1 MGLKEIFSQ
10 CPIKRYQ
17 NPSTTK
23 DAMDAFMAL
32 SLNDQILTRMLIN
45 QYQEEID
52 REKAK
57 KRGEKLIGQG

>member
-1 MGLKEIFSQ
+1 MGLKEIFSI
-10 CPIKRYQ
+10 CPIRKYQ

-23 DAMDAFMAL
+23 DAIEALMAL
-32 SLNDQILTRMLIN
+32 DINKQVLTRMLID

>member
-17 NPSTTK
+17 NPATTK
-23 DAMDAFMAL
+23 DAIEALMAL
-32 SLNDQILTRMLIN
+32 DINKQVLTRMLID
-45 QYQEEID
+45 QHQEEID